1 MLNSGEESKVNKCV
15 QYNEDSTMTASYKE
29 YDDGGDFVPG
39 KKIYSRLHGI
49 EGNACDNV
57 QQQMQ
62 IKRETK

>member
-1 MLNSGEESKVNKCV
+1 
-15 QYNEDSTMTASYKE
+15 MTASYKE

-49 EGNACDNV
+49 EGKACDNV